1 MAKCVK
7 IDARKGYIELGD
19 DYGLLKGYH
28 KSQMGFWGFKGD
40 SSSFRSLAGSAELR
54 SSLARV
60 IGYFCTETI
69 PYELEASATNLL
81 DTMVKEQAD
90 FDSRLA
96 AARLLKDGNPDASL
110 LAEIG
115 DFLSKHVSR
124 VLKVHQETAL
134 SHLLTMG
141 SGANF
146 SVPGSGKTTVV
157 LCAFEHLR
165 LAGRANL
172 IFVVG
177 PPSCFGPWRHEYRQV
192 LGREPAVSV
201 LAGTNRTTRQAVY
214 QSPVSDDGPLL
225 LTTYHTL
232 LNDGAMIETFLRR
245 SDVRAYFV
253 LDEAH
258 YVKQLQGKWA
268 EAALNVARL
277 ACSRCVLTGTPMPRS
292 HADVFNLVDFLWPDC
307 DLIDSETRTR
317 IVLHEESGNDEQ
329 ARKMLRDKLYPLF
342 YRVTKNDLQ
351 LSPPVF
357 HEPIVVEMNPNERLV
372 YDAIITRIRRFAER
386 DYLLNI
392 EFVDRLRKAR
402 MMRLRQCISNVG
414 LLLTAIGGY
423 DEDLLGDEI
432 DLARIIARY
441 EEIETPAKCMALRRL
456 IRVLRGRGEKV
467 VIWSNFV
474 GTLKLIR
481 RTLIQDGHCCKL
493 IYGAVPVEHEGIR
506 DEETRERIRD
516 EFADPQ
522 SGLDILIANPAACA
536 ESISLHKTCH
546 HAVYYDLSYNCGQYL
561 QSLDRIHRVGG
572 SEEISPHYF
581 FVQYRNTV
589 DADIMGNLQA
599 KARRMYE
606 AMEDDYAIQSLDM
619 FDDTDEILAYERIF
633 LS

>member
-1 MAKCVK
+1 MGKRVK
-7 IDARKGYIELGD
+7 IDARKGYIQLVD

-40 SSSFRSLAGSAELR
+40 SSSFRALAGCAELR
-54 SSLARV
+54 SILARV
-60 IGYFCTETI
+60 VGYFRTETI
-69 PYELEASATNLL
+69 PYELEAAATHLL
-81 DTMVKEQAD
+81 DTMAKEQARCD
-90 FDSRLA
+90 ARLA
-96 AARLLKDGNPDASL
+96 AARHLKERNADSSPI
-110 LAEIG
+110 AEVRA
-115 DFLSKHVSR
+115 FLSKHISR
-124 VLKVHQETAL
+124 VLKVHQERAL
-134 SHLLTMG
+134 SHLLTIG

-165 LAGRANL
+165 LAGSANVL
-172 IFVVG
+172 FVVG
-177 PPSCFGPWRHEYRQV
+177 PPSCFGPWKHEYRQV
-192 LGREPAVSV
+192 FGREPAVSI
-201 LAGTNRTTRQAVY
+201 LAGTDRTTRQAVY
-214 QSPVSDDGPLL
+214 ESPVSDYGPLF

-232 LNDGAMIETFLRR
+232 LNDSAMIETFLSR
-245 SDVRAYFV
+245 SDVSAYFV

-268 EAALNVARL
+268 EAALNVGRL
-277 ACSRCVLTGTPMPRS
+277 ACARCVLTGTPMPRS

-317 IVLHEESGNDEQ
+317 IVLHEESGNHER
-329 ARKMLRDKLYPLF
+329 ARELLKDKLYPLF

-351 LSPPVF
+351 LSPPIF

-372 YDAIITRIRRFAER
+372 YDAIITRIRRFTER
-386 DYLLNI
+386 EYLLNI

-402 MMRLRQCISNVG
+402 MMRLRQCTSNVG

-441 EEIETPAKCMALRRL
+441 EEIEAPAKIMALRRL
-456 IRVLRGRGEKV
+456 IRAVRERGEKV
-467 VIWSNFV
+467 VVWSNFV

-481 RTLIQDGHCCKL
+481 HSLIQDGHCCKL
-493 IYGAVPVEHEGIR
+493 IYGAVPVEHNGIR

-516 EFADPQ
+516 EFADPR

-536 ESISLHKTCH
+536 ESVSLHKTCH
-546 HAVYYDLSYNCGQYL
+546 YAVYYDLSYNCGQYL

-581 FVQYRNTV
+581 FLQYRNTV
-589 DADIMGNLQA
+589 DADIMANLQA

-606 AMEDDYAIQSLDM
+606 AMEDDYAIQSMDM
-619 FDDTDEILAYERIF
+619 FDDTDEILSAIPQ
-633 LS
+633 